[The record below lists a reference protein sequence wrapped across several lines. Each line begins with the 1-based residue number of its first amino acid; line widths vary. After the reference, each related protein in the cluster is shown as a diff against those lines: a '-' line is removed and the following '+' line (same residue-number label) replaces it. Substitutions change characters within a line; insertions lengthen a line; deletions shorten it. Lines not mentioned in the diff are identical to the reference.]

1 MKLKSEITLRS
12 VVLCVI
18 AAVLAVCAM
27 IYVGNI

>member
-1 MKLKSEITLRS
+1 MKITNEVTFRS

-18 AAVLAVCAM
+18 AAVMAVCAM